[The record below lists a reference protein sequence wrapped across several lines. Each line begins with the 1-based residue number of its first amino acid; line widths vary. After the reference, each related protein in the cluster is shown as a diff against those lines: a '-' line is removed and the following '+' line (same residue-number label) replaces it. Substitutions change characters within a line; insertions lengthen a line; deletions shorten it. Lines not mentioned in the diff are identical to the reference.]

1 MKYPRRVQV
10 QGQRALVN
18 NPKEERELLEK
29 IKAATTDD
37 SKLAGS
43 LGDESL
49 GLLIQRKANR
59 IDNRLSGPSKVR
71 AEAWTKRLQDDDEL
85 FLYL

>member
-1 MKYPRRVQV
+1 V

-29 IKAATTDD
+29 IKSATTDD
-37 SKLAGS
+37 SKLAET
-43 LGDESL
+43 LGDKAL

-71 AEAWTKRLQDDDEL
+71 AQAWTKRLQDDDEL